1 MHLCAGDGLTKKRS
15 FILSSCHQVLSLGG
29 VRADDNTADEE
40 RSSEING
47 EGCAH
52 LSIHSSF
59 FKKTSIHVIL
69 DVRMAKEKKNTAL
82 KQVRLL
88 QVKFYQRDIFFRL
101 NIWRNH
107 LFEVHIRVF
116 LLSIAALFVMQ
127 PRELKSVWL
136 ILNCMYR
143 KHNQKPFSLQ
153 GCKDKTLV
161 HFM

>member
-1 MHLCAGDGLTKKRS
+1 MLEFQVFSFYSVNSDKMHLCAGGGLTKKRS

-69 DVRMAKEKKNTAL
+69 DVRMAKEKKI
-82 KQVRLL
+82 LL
-88 QVKFYQRDIFFRL
+88 SSRSGFYRSSFIRETFFFLCL
-101 NIWRNH
+101 NIWRNY
-107 LFEVHIRVF
+107 LCEVQTR
-116 LLSIAALFVMQ
+116 
-127 PRELKSVWL
+127 VWL
-136 ILNCMYR
+136 ILYCMYR
-143 KHNQKPFSLQ
+143 KHSQKSFRLQ
-153 GCKDKTLV
+153 GCKAMTLV

>member
-1 MHLCAGDGLTKKRS
+1 MNELDSDEMYLCAGGGLTKKRS

-69 DVRMAKEKKNTAL
+69 DVRMAKEKKI
-82 KQVRLL
+82 LL
-88 QVKFYQRDIFFRL
+88 SSRSGFYRSSFIRETFFS
-101 NIWRNH
+101 
-107 LFEVHIRVF
+107 LFEHLKKLPCEVHTKVD
-116 LLSIAALFVMQ
+116 
-127 PRELKSVWL
+127 
-136 ILNCMYR
+136 
-143 KHNQKPFSLQ
+143 
-153 GCKDKTLV
+153 GCLV
-161 HFM
+161 CYATKRI

>member
-69 DVRMAKEKKNTAL
+69 DVRMAKEKKYCSQAGQAFTG
-82 KQVRLL
+82 QVLSERH
-88 QVKFYQRDIFFRL
+88 FFRL
-101 NIWRNH
+101 NIWKNY
-107 LFEVHIRVF
+107 LCEVQTRVF
-116 LLSIAALFVMQ
+116 LLSMNALFVMR

-136 ILNCMYR
+136 ILNGFHIKLYVQNTIKNLSVYR
-143 KHNQKPFSLQ
+143 AV
-153 GCKDKTLV
+153 KTR
-161 HFM
+161 H

>member
-1 MHLCAGDGLTKKRS
+1 MHLCAGGGLTKKRS

-69 DVRMAKEKKNTAL
+69 DVRMAKEKKYCSQAGQAFTG
-82 KQVRLL
+82 QVLSERH
-88 QVKFYQRDIFFRL
+88 FFLRL
-101 NIWRNH
+101 NIWRNYH
-107 LFEVHIRVF
+107 VKCTRKLM
-116 LLSIAALFVMQ
+116 AALFVMR
-127 PRELKSVWL
+127 PREFKSVWL
-136 ILNCMYR
+136 ILNCTENMLKNLSVY
-143 KHNQKPFSLQ
+143 KAV
-153 GCKDKTLV
+153 KTW
-161 HFM
+161 H